1 MWSNA
6 KKELVEQDP
15 NFTFLGR
22 GVDFKGVFNFDGTVR
37 IDGRIEGE
45 IHTKGTLIVGEGAVI
60 KGLITAGTLVCGGKI
75 KGNVSATER
84 VQLLK
89 SALVVGDVRTPS
101 FSVEDGAHLHGMCEM
116 GANKWSDQI
125 EQPQTPEALENVHDL
140 AVRRGKIRAELP

>member
-45 IHTKGTLIVGEGAVI
+45 IHTKGTLIIGEGAII
-60 KGLITAGTLVCGGKI
+60 KGLITAGTLICGGKI
-75 KGNVSATER
+75 KGNVNAAER

-89 SALVVGDVRTPS
+89 SALVIGDLRTPS
-101 FSVEDGAHLHGMCEM
+101 FSVEDGAHFHGMCEM

-125 EQPQTPEALENVHDL
+125 EQTPTPEALENVHDL
-140 AVRRGKIRAELP
+140 TTRRGKIRAELP